1 MEEARTVAV
10 NVFVVAEPFYMF
22 NCRSFTRSMFSI
34 GLFTNPWVI
43 FGAITMIALQ
53 MIYTYVPFMN
63 TVFQSAPISPE
74 SWLRVILVGASVHI
88 LVGVEKIVTNRMRAA
103 K

>member
-1 MEEARTVAV
+1 
-10 NVFVVAEPFYMF
+10 VAEIFYMF

-43 FGAITMIALQ
+43 FGAVAMVVLQ
-53 MIYTYVPFMN
+53 LVYTYAPFMN
-63 TVFQSAPISPE
+63 TVFQSAPIPLE
-74 SWLRVILVGASVHI
+74 SWLRVILVGASVYFI
-88 LVGVEKIVTNRMRAA
+88 VGLEKTITNRMRA